1 MKTTESS
8 YNQSIERWVLDLLGK
23 PNPAFG
29 NLPPCPYAKKEWL
42 SGNVDVKPFKN
53 FVEFDKDIQN
63 LQKEVVI
70 YYFDTIPLQDLQ
82 SIVKRYNKKYRH
94 LLFYDE
100 HPESEEKV
108 AGVLLNSGIRAIIVQ
123 NRKELLEKREELMDT
138 EYYSN
143 WTDDLKEKIFDR

>member
-1 MKTTESS
+1 M
-8 YNQSIERWVLDLLGK
+8 
-23 PNPAFG
+23 
-29 NLPPCPYAKKEWL
+29 